1 MTSRM
6 TTADADRL
14 VHLYLRGERVV
25 DLAHKFGVSTGVVY
39 RLVRRRGPQ
48 RLSLAAVGPLGQGTL
63 ATAVA
68 VALRAA
74 LTEQTAGMLFPR
86 ISAIA
91 RHFAVSN
98 STAYN
103 AANILVAQGF
113 LEPVPY
119 RAYLIRP
126 AVPARRVKTAAPDA
140 EPDTRGLLCAVDP
153 GLLQTRTGSKRGK
166 HP

>member
-48 RLSLAAVGPLGQGTL
+48 RLSLAAAGPLGHGTP
-63 ATAVA
+63 AAAVA

-91 RHFAVSN
+91 RHFKVSN

-119 RAYLIRP
+119 RAYLIKP
-126 AVPARRVKTAAPDA
+126 VDAARQVETTSLDTG
-140 EPDTRGLLCAVDP
+140 PDTPGPTMRG
-153 GLLQTRTGSKRGK
+153 
-166 HP
+166 